1 MSTKEEQ
8 WRLEEERATR
18 VMEAIEQHI
27 EPLQQDIGDIK
38 HEVVEFRKAFW
49 DDVKINMDD
58 INEAIET
65 FASMKQQAEVLTE
78 REHRHR
84 HAARQLDVLT
94 RMAKSPY
101 FARIDFKE
109 DGEIRGEEIYLGI
122 GSFRNEE
129 GEFFVYDWRAPVSSL
144 YYDFP
149 PGPARYATPVGE
161 IEGTMEL
168 KRQFLISEGRF
179 RGMFDTGVTIG
190 DELLRQMLSQPSA
203 EHMKS
208 IVATIQQEQNRII
221 RNERSGV
228 LIVTGPAGSGK
239 TSTALQRIAY
249 LLYRYRETLQAEQI
263 VLFSPNPLF
272 NRYVSTVLPELG
284 ERNMEQTTFQDYLEH
299 RLGSS
304 FKLEHPFEQM
314 EYSLTAAEEPGYS
327 ARMEAIR
334 FKASRNYI
342 DMIHAYVQW
351 LGTEGLQLHDICFRD
366 EVIVTAE
373 QIHSQLYRYDASLP
387 LPNRLRLLAEWLRGE
402 LHRAAKQEREK
413 AWVDEEVEM
422 LDDDAYHEAYM
433 KLQRKKQF
441 SEDTFD
447 DFQRE
452 RDWLAASIVNEHFKS
467 LYSQVKKLGFI
478 DMEGTYRQL
487 FAMPDVSERCA
498 AAGTLPAEWRAIC
511 ADTEARLRS
520 GEMPF
525 EDATPYLYLN
535 ECIKGFRVNT
545 SIRQLFID
553 EAQDYSPF
561 QFALLRRMFPRCSM
575 TLLGDWEQAIYPH
588 AGDQDINSSWLS
600 SDMRGNSSTETFHLT
615 RSYRT
620 TRPIMEF
627 ARYLAMDGERI
638 EPFDRAGNLPTV
650 TVVEGRAERDRLV
663 ADRVRQLLQEGHRN
677 VAVICKTAQESKEA
691 YEALQN
697 EIPIYLVEQDTASFH
712 EGALIIP
719 SYLAK
724 GVEFDA
730 VVIYDASEA
739 AYGRANEQKL
749 LYVSCTRAMHELHVF
764 CVGKPSPWLAAVP
777 AETYLSLLDPNK
789 AE

>member
-8 WRLEEERATR
+8 WRLEEERAVQ

-27 EPLQQDIGDIK
+27 EPLQQDIGTIK
-38 HEVVEFRKAFW
+38 HEVVEFRKTFW

-58 INEAIET
+58 VNEAIET

-84 HAARQLDVLT
+84 HAARQLEVLT
-94 RMAKSPY
+94 RMSKSPY

-109 DGEIRGEEIYLGI
+109 TGESRSEQIYLGI
-122 GSFRNEE
+122 GSFRNSE
-129 GEFFVYDWRAPVSSL
+129 GEFLVYDWRAPVSSL
-144 YYDFP
+144 YYDYP
-149 PGPARYATPVGE
+149 PGPAHYSTPVGE
-161 IEGTMEL
+161 IDGMMEL

-221 RNERSGV
+221 RNERSGI

-249 LLYRYRETLQAEQI
+249 LLYRYRDTLQAEQI

-284 ERNMEQTTFQDYLEH
+284 ERNMQQTTFQDYLEH
-299 RLGSS
+299 RLSNS

-314 EYSLTAAEEPGYS
+314 EYSLTAAGDPGYS
-327 ARMEAIR
+327 ARMVSIR
-334 FKASRNYI
+334 FKAGRGYVE
-342 DMIHAYVQW
+342 MIHAYVKW
-351 LGTEGLQLHDICFRD
+351 LGTEGLQFHDIRFRD
-366 EVIVTAE
+366 AVLITSE
-373 QIHSQLYRYDASLP
+373 QICDQLYRYDASLP

-402 LHRAAKQEREK
+402 LHRAAKEERSK
-413 AWVDEEVEM
+413 PWVDEEVEM
-422 LDDDAYHEAYM
+422 LDDDAYHEAYTQ
-433 KLQRKKQF
+433 LQRKKKF
-441 SEDTFD
+441 SEETFD

-452 RDWLAASIVNEHFKS
+452 RNWLAAAIVNEQFKS
-467 LYSQVKKLGFI
+467 LYAMVKKLEFI
-478 DMEGTYRQL
+478 DMAGTYRQL
-487 FAMPDVSERCA
+487 FAEREVSQRCA
-498 AAGTLPAEWRAIC
+498 PAGILPAEWNEIC
-511 ADTEARLRS
+511 DATEARLRS

-561 QFALLRRMFPRCSM
+561 QFALLRRMFPRCGI

-588 AGDQDINSSWLS
+588 TGEGDMNSSWRASDIGGS
-600 SDMRGNSSTETFHLT
+600 SPTETFHLT

-627 ARYLAMDGERI
+627 ARYLALDGQHI
-638 EPFDRAGNLPTV
+638 EPFDRAGSKPTV
-650 TVVEGRAERDRLV
+650 TVAKDGAARNRMT
-663 ADRVRQLLQEGHRN
+663 ADRVRQLLQNGHRN
-677 VAVICKTAQESKEA
+677 VAVICKTAQESREA
-691 YEALQN
+691 YEALRN
-697 EIPIYLVEQDTASFH
+697 ELPIYLVEQDTVSFE
-712 EGALIIP
+712 EGALVIP

-739 AYGRANEQKL
+739 VYGRANEQKL
-749 LYVSCTRAMHELHVF
+749 LYVACTRAMHELHVYS
-764 CVGKPSPWLAAVP
+764 VGQPSPWIAEVP
-777 AETYLSLLDPNK
+777 QETYIFQK
-789 AE
+789 G